1 MSQYPRDSRRNPP
14 RSKGDSRPTRDGPR
28 QGPRGPRPDSR
39 GDDRASEPRAPKRP
53 PLTIFP
59 TTLWEYPSQHYDA
72 WLDDSGKVRTSRF
85 AGRSGQLAM
94 QGDQAYEGATPSW
107 VIWQVLMRYTKPG
120 DVVVDPMCGS
130 GTTLDVCADLD
141 RKCLAFDLVPSRS
154 DIKRND
160 ARKLPVPTE
169 SVDLAFVDPP
179 YGTHIDYSDDR
190 ACIGKLDAGGEDGG
204 DAYYEAMGRVLGE
217 LHRVLKPGGV
227 LAIYVSDSFK
237 KRKSKPGGTFIP
249 IGFALF
255 EMCFEHMTP
264 IDLISV
270 VRHSQKLDRGNFRKA
285 AEEQNFYLRGF
296 NHLIL
301 FRKEADPIDG
311 PVHGPHDRDDD
322 DEPGDPLQ
330 FDDDAPRPRQG
341 PRSGPG
347 GARPGPNRAGP
358 RSGSGPRGPR
368 NQGRPSGPPSRGPK
382 THRR

>member
-1 MSQYPRDSRRNPP
+1 MSHPRDSRSNPT
-14 RSKGDSRPTRDGPR
+14 RSKGDSRPPREGRPQGPR
-28 QGPRGPRPDSR
+28 QGPRAPRPDFR
-39 GDDRASEPRAPKRP
+39 GDDRPGEARGPKRP

-72 WLDDSGKVRTSRF
+72 WLDPSGKVRTSRF

-107 VIWQVLMRYTKPG
+107 VIWQVLMRYSKPG
-120 DVVVDPMCGS
+120 DIVVDPMCGS

-160 ARKLPVPTE
+160 ARKLPVQTD
-169 SVDLAFVDPP
+169 SVDIAFVDPP

-190 ACIGKLDAGGEDGG
+190 ACIGKLDAAGEDNG

-249 IGFALF
+249 IGFAMF
-255 EMCFEHMTP
+255 EMCYEHMEP

-270 VRHSQKLDRGNFRKA
+270 VRHSEKLERGNFRKA
-285 AEEQNFYLRGF
+285 AEEQNFFLRGF
-296 NHLIL
+296 NHLLL
-301 FRKEADPIDG
+301 FRKTEDPIDG
-311 PVHGPHDRDDD
+311 PVNHD
-322 DEPGDPLQ
+322 DEESDEALS
-330 FDDDAPRPRQG
+330 FDDDAPPRRDPSRRAPA
-341 PRSGPG
+341 PR
-347 GARPGPNRAGP
+347 NE
-358 RSGSGPRGPR
+358 GPR
-368 NQGRPSGPPSRGPK
+368 NQRGP
-382 THRR
+382 TRNAPRGPQQRRR